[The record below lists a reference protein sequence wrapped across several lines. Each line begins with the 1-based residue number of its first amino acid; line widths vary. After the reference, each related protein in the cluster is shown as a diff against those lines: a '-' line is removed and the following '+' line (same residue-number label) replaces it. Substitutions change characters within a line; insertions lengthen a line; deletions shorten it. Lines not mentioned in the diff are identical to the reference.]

1 MKQNTTPLA
10 ENLRMA
16 TASITATVAIA
27 LRVFRPVIRAGV
39 AVAVILAALIAA
51 VVTGQK
57 IADRRRSP
65 WERFTRSL
73 QRKCPVRKSR
83 WSIRF

>member
-16 TASITATVAIA
+16 TASITATVAMA

-39 AVAVILAALIAA
+39 AVAVILAALI

>member
-16 TASITATVAIA
+16 TASITATVAMA

-39 AVAVILAALIAA
+39 AV
-51 VVTGQK
+51 Q
-57 IADRRRSP
+57 
-65 WERFTRSL
+65 
-73 QRKCPVRKSR
+73 
-83 WSIRF
+83 